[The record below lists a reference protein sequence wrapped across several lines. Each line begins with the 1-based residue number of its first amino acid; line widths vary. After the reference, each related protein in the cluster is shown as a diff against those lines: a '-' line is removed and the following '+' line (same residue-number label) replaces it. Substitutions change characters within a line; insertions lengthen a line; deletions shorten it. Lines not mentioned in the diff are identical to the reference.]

1 MIPLLCSNKNHIVYC
16 YILYM
21 IEKYPLD
28 ENNILPFLTT
38 QIEQQNAFTLLNAAC
53 QWMRAGG
60 KKEAAQRFHYITQ
73 LFYDDKVLAQKTAS
87 LLCQW
92 ICQLRLYPLFIS
104 CGILG
109 REGFGREIQ
118 KRLYERLNPSFKDL
132 NDLRDIFFVLFCEEK
147 DADWLQAVA
156 IQDWVRLLDVLQQ
169 HCTDRDRENVHNH
182 LRYEGLFAIEMLAI
196 WIAAEELEPELMRL
210 DPSLLDADSPFVAL
224 QREVSH
230 WVSARRQHCHYDD
243 AHLQVMFTQ
252 CREQIDRLHK
262 RGSSA
267 GSTLGVAH
275 LLTRLDQT
283 LDRLATLMDLFQQ
296 DQLPPRRILMFSGE
310 LAVASA
316 QTHSAVDL
324 WKQSVKMLARSI
336 TQNKSDHGEHY
347 ITRDAKEYR
356 NMFFSAAGGG
366 ILIALMALFKLYLGD
381 LIEDRVWRGI
391 AEGLNYGI
399 GFTLIFMLHCTVAT
413 KQPAMT
419 AARFAETVDNGQ
431 GKSVNLQ
438 LAQLLIDVFRSQ
450 TVAVLGNVTLA
461 ISVAC
466 LLALGYQHYVGTPL
480 LSDAEIA
487 YQQKSL
493 DPMKGSLWFAAI
505 AGFWLFFS
513 GIISGYFDNRSN
525 YLNLKMRLR
534 NHPILRRLLTRNMR
548 YKFAEYWHDNYGSI
562 MGNLCFGLLLG
573 LTGLVGYLLNLPL
586 DIRHVAFSSANLGYM
601 AISGA
606 FTWQMF
612 LQGLVFVLLI
622 GMVNLIVSFFI
633 ALWVALRSLETEIES
648 WCDIAQCVW
657 KLIKQRPLSLFFP

>member
-1 MIPLLCSNKNHIVYC
+1 
-16 YILYM
+16 M
-21 IEKYPLD
+21 IEKYNLNA
-28 ENNILPFLTT
+28 ENIIPFLTT
-38 QIEQQNAFTLLNAAC
+38 QIEQQNAFTLLNGAC
-53 QWMRAGG
+53 QWLRAGG
-60 KKEAAQRFHYITQ
+60 KKEAATRLAQFIQMLNQHP
-73 LFYDDKVLAQKTAS
+73 VLAANAAT

-92 ICQLRLYPLFIS
+92 ICQMRLYPLFIS

-118 KRLYERLNPSFKDL
+118 KRLYERFNPAFKDL
-132 NDLRDIFFVLFCEEK
+132 NDLRDIFFVLFCEES
-147 DADWLQAVA
+147 DAEWLAETT
-156 IQDWVRLLDVLQQ
+156 IQDWIKLLDILQQ
-169 HCTDRDRENVHNH
+169 HSAERERENVHNH

-210 DPSLLDADSPFVAL
+210 DPTLLDADSPFVAL
-224 QREVSH
+224 QREVAN
-230 WVSARRQHCHYDD
+230 WVNARRQHVFYDD
-243 AHLQVMFTQ
+243 AHLQVMFEQ
-252 CREQIDRLHK
+252 CREQIDRIHR
-262 RGSSA
+262 RGASA

-275 LLTRLDQT
+275 LLARLDQT
-283 LDRLATLMDLFQQ
+283 LDRLAILMDIFQQ
-296 DQLPPRRILMFSGE
+296 DRLPPRRILVFTGI

-316 QTHSAVDL
+316 QSHSAVDL

-347 ITRDAKEYR
+347 ITRDSKEYR
-356 NMFFSAAGGG
+356 AMFFSAAGGG

-381 LIEDRVWRGI
+381 VIEDRVWRGV

-419 AARFAETVDNGQ
+419 AARFAETVDSGQ

-461 ISVAC
+461 ILVAC
-466 LLALGYQHYVGTPL
+466 LLAIGYQHYVGVPL
-480 LSDAEIA
+480 LSEAEIA
-487 YQQKSL
+487 YQQKSI

-525 YLNLKMRLR
+525 YLNLRMRLR

-548 YKFAEYWHDNYGSI
+548 YKLADYWHDNYGSI

-573 LTGLVGYLLNLPL
+573 LTGLVGHLLNLPL

-601 AISGA
+601 TVSGD
-606 FTWQMF
+606 FTWQLF
-612 LQGLVFVLLI
+612 LQGLMLVLLI
-622 GMVNLIVSFFI
+622 GIVNLVVSFFI
-633 ALWVALRSLETEIES
+633 ALCVALRSLDAQIES
-648 WCDIAQCVW
+648 WCDIGKCVW
-657 KLIKQRPLSLFFP
+657 KLIKQRPLSLFLP